1 MKANRAEQ
9 QELPVDNSPLRR
21 KMNALVRIHQYPF
34 SISTTCNGDQG
45 IETLINRLMKQL
57 LLQAFS
63 ISS

>member
-1 MKANRAEQ
+1 MI
-9 QELPVDNSPLRR
+9 
-21 KMNALVRIHQYPF
+21 ALVHIHQKLF
-34 SISTTCNGDQG
+34 AISATSNGDQD

>member
-1 MKANRAEQ
+1 MI
-9 QELPVDNSPLRR
+9 
-21 KMNALVRIHQYPF
+21 ALVCIHQYPF
-34 SISTTCNGDQG
+34 SISTTCNDDQG